1 MCAEKGNYEK
11 YIFLALTNI
20 CLIDLLFVAQF
31 HNEARINNA
40 RAGLMRAKRF
50 MSHAKEPQQ
59 IGECTLTYLQFVQ
72 ITFWV

>member
-1 MCAEKGNYEK
+1 
-11 YIFLALTNI
+11 
-20 CLIDLLFVAQF
+20 
-31 HNEARINNA
+31 
-40 RAGLMRAKRF
+40 MRAKRF